1 MRNPL
6 SAIISS
12 PGRIR
17 SKNPQS
23 LVMNLSDTFP
33 PHNFET
39 YVMSPDGEIH
49 TRALKVLCC
58 LYELHVWDWAVGFL
72 GFFIKKNFVQSIM
85 LVTFGKL
92 SRNDS
97 GRNRLITFWDGHQK
111 WCEHNSHV
119 GNPCGEYLWHPWLQI
134 YPPKEMLL
142 KVNEVSLKSKLTSHI
157 E

>member
-33 PHNFET
+33 PHNFKT

-72 GFFIKKNFVQSIM
+72 GFFIKKTSYSQLCLLHLGNSVGTIQAEIVLLHSEMAIKSGVNITAM
-85 LVTFGKL
+85 QVIHVVNICDTL
-92 SRNDS
+92 DS
-97 GRNRLITFWDGHQK
+97 KYIPQK
-111 WCEHNSHV
+111 KC
-119 GNPCGEYLWHPWLQI
+119 C
-134 YPPKEMLL
+134 
-142 KVNEVSLKSKLTSHI
+142 
-157 E
+157 